1 MVLVI
6 HISTS
11 RKQRN
16 IAEPCARARL
26 QGLSETIKILR
37 QNVRMIG
44 FVTVGKE
51 VNEVGF
57 TLLVTN
63 QVIGTV
69 GSFKSFTI
77 FFSFFVWFYW

>member
-1 MVLVI
+1 MVYL
-6 HISTS
+6 T
-11 RKQRN
+11 
-16 IAEPCARARL
+16 
-26 QGLSETIKILR
+26 ETIKILR
-37 QNVRMIG
+37 QNVQMIG